1 MENQTELQNEIE
13 GFIAALAR
21 LFAHR
26 GASTEVAVLALGK
39 ARCEVTGYDNWDGGT
54 DIHTVTIELPPP
66 LYAQVAG
73 RIESVEQSLQ
83 EAAGQLLKR
92 YSHSWLQ
99 GFVITPEFA
108 TDASWRNRAKQWLEG
123 KGVTNQGRVRSD
135 NVAPY
140 VVDGLLF
147 RSVPE
152 VNLYQAFKA
161 IGVSFAPLPVFLRGG
176 DSYRRVEPDFVVF
189 HSGILLVVEID
200 GQPFHHE
207 SPADAHARLTLL
219 QHEGARVERIH
230 ADDCDSME
238 KARKVAG
245 RLMQVIDKHATQ
257 R

>member
-1 MENQTELQNEIE
+1 MADQTELQKQAE
-13 GFIAALAR
+13 GFVAALAR

-26 GASTEVAVLALGK
+26 GSSMEVAVLALGK
-39 ARCEVTGYDNWDGGT
+39 TRCEVTGYDNWDGGT
-54 DIHTVTIELPPP
+54 DIHTITIELPPP
-66 LYAQVAG
+66 LYAQVAD
-73 RIESVEQSLQ
+73 RIETIEQSLQ

-92 YSHSWLQ
+92 YSNTWLE

-108 TDASWRNRAKQWLEG
+108 TDASWRGRAKKWLEG

-147 RSVPE
+147 RSMPE
-152 VNLYQAFKA
+152 VHLYQAFKSM
-161 IGVSFAPLPVFLRGG
+161 GVSFAPLPVFLRGG
-176 DSYRRVEPDFVVF
+176 ETYRRIEPDFVVF
-189 HSGILLVVEID
+189 RSGILLVIEID
-200 GQPFHHE
+200 GQPFHQE

-230 ADDCDSME
+230 ADECDTLVRASD
-238 KARKVAG
+238 VAN
-245 RLMQVIDKHATQ
+245 RIMQVIEKHAGQ

>member
-1 MENQTELQNEIE
+1 MENPTELQKEIE
-13 GFIAALAR
+13 GFVAALAR

-39 ARCEVTGYDNWDGGT
+39 TRCEVTGYDNWDGGT
-54 DIHTVTIELPPP
+54 DIHTISIELPPP
-66 LYAQVAG
+66 LYAQISD
-73 RIESVEQSLQ
+73 RIEKIEQSLQ

-92 YSHSWLQ
+92 YSRSWLQ

-108 TDASWRNRAKQWLEG
+108 TDASWRNRAKQWLDG

-147 RSVPE
+147 RSIPE
-152 VNLYQAFKA
+152 VNLYQALKTLG
-161 IGVSFAPLPVFLRGG
+161 ISFAPLPVFLRGG
-176 DSYRRVEPDFVVF
+176 GSYRRVEPDFVVF
-189 HSGILLVVEID
+189 HSGILLVIEID
-200 GQPFHHE
+200 GQPFHQE

-230 ADDCDSME
+230 AKDCDTSA
-238 KARKVAG
+238 KALDVAR
-245 RLMQVIDKHATQ
+245 RLVQVIDKHAAQ